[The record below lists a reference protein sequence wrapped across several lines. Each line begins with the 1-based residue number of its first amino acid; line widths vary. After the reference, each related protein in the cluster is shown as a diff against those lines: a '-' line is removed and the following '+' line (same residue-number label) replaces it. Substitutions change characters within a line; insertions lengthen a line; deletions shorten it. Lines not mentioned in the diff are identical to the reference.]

1 MHGNARTSVRTF
13 SDDFL
18 VQVGLHKGSVLLSP
32 LLLGLEAIS
41 RKICSGCQL
50 YADDLAL
57 VLQK

>member
-32 LLLGLEAIS
+32 LLLVLEAIS
-41 RKICSGCQL
+41 IKICSGCQL